1 MADPKMRGR
10 QGSDAGPAGNG
21 KQFSRFRLYLDTRR
35 KALLAALVLLVL
47 IVSNYLVQRSYERL
61 DRDIKSI
68 YEDRL
73 LPSHYLFQLQSLLLQ
88 KKLIQEHGEL
98 QTAQRQE
105 EIRSFDQQID
115 SLVRAYNKTYLTTE
129 EAKEWKMLQQTLQE
143 YDSLETSI
151 MRSSTAEGFTH
162 YAAIDTAF
170 QQSLRWLAQLNQLQ
184 TKEGKHLRKA
194 GRVRIQNALLQSYIR
209 ITMVV
214 ILLTLGVSLIVASRP
229 PGGGKELYN

>member
-1 MADPKMRGR
+1 MADPKTWGR
-10 QGSDAGPAGNG
+10 QDSDGGPAGSG
-21 KQFSRFRLYLDTRR
+21 TRFSPFRLYLDTRR

-73 LPSHYLFQLQSLLLQ
+73 LPSHYLFQLQSLLLR

-98 QTAQRQE
+98 QTTHRQE

-115 SLVRAYNKTYLTTE
+115 SLVLAYSKTYLTKE
-129 EAKEWKMLQQTLQE
+129 EEQEWNMLQQTLQE
-143 YDSLETSI
+143 YDSLEISI
-151 MRSSTAEGFTH
+151 MRSSTAAGFAN

-170 QQSLRWLAQLNQLQ
+170 QQSLRWLAQLNELQ

-229 PGGGKELYN
+229 PNGGKELYN